1 MKYSVYSLM
10 WTGQCEGSYEVE
22 TTSSPLQSPSFL
34 SLSLSLATLTLQKR
48 HSHFLYRH
56 TLKQLHTEHAFKQL
70 HFVNKECYAIK
81 LCASVIVH
89 CWCSGRCEG
98 HYAVSFPVCLCQRKS
113 QGSQRGKLSQLSLI
127 EVSPLLLLHSNAPE
141 KASLSGAGWWMK
153 RGFQEHWNGPIIHWG
168 HSPNSVWTNKGRHPP
183 PDPQFF

>member
-1 MKYSVYSLM
+1 M

-34 SLSLSLATLTLQKR
+34 SLSPSLATLTLQKI

-81 LCASVIVH
+81 LCALVIVH
-89 CWCSGRCEG
+89 WWCIGCCEG
-98 HYAVSFPVCLCQRKS
+98 HYAVSFPVFAFVNGSHRGLKGENWVSSALSRSRLCFCYILMHLKRPACLGLVGEKGISRTLEWADHPL
-113 QGSQRGKLSQLSLI
+113 GSFTQ
-127 EVSPLLLLHSNAPE
+127 
-141 KASLSGAGWWMK
+141 
-153 RGFQEHWNGPIIHWG
+153 F
-168 HSPNSVWTNKGRHPP
+168 SVDK
-183 PDPQFF
+183 